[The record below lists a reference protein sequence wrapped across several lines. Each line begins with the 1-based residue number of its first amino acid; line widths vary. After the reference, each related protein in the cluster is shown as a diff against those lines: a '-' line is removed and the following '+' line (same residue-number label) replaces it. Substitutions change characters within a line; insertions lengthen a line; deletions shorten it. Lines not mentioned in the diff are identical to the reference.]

1 MQNGHLVGGWRLSVS
16 LVLVGGAARCGSTGW
31 WCYGG
36 GDGGG
41 GAGSGASR
49 AAADGAAQ
57 SGCGHLLFFGLLTG
71 ELGNAED
78 KLEAAQF
85 DVAAVVE
92 QSGALPARPAAADQ
106 AGAARLTTACRVGAA
121 AVRVARHHAA
131 REQKHRLRAGIG
143 IIFPLFTTT

>member
-31 WCYGG
+31 WCCG

-49 AAADGAAQ
+49 AAANGAAQ

-71 ELGNAED
+71 ELGNAEH

-92 QSGALPARPAAADQ
+92 QRGALPARPAATDQ
-106 AGAARLTTACRVGAA
+106 AGATRLATAGRVRAA

-131 REQKHRLRAGIG
+131 REQKHRLRARIA
-143 IIFPLFTTT
+143 IVFALFTTT

>member
-31 WCYGG
+31 RCCGG
-36 GDGGG
+36 DDGGG

-49 AAADGAAQ
+49 AATDGAAQ
-57 SGCGHLLFFGLLTG
+57 SGCSHLLFFGLLTG

-92 QSGALPARPAAADQ
+92 QSSALPTRPAAADQ
-106 AGAARLTTACRVGAA
+106 AGATRFTTAYRV
-121 AVRVARHHAA
+121 
-131 REQKHRLRAGIG
+131 
-143 IIFPLFTTT
+143 